1 MVRMTSQPLSPDA
14 ARQIERASTILAHDD
29 GHAFEAVV
37 PPIVQTSLFTF
48 RSYEDMAETYAGRRR
63 RPVYSRTANPTVE
76 AFEAKMAALE
86 AADGAIGFPS
96 GMAAISGAV
105 LSAVEPGD
113 RIVAVR
119 HLYPDAY
126 RLFETLL
133 KRLQVRVDYVDGA
146 DHAAVEQALPGA
158 RLFYMESPTSWTM
171 QAHDVGALAAI
182 ARRHGV
188 VSIIDNSWATPV
200 FQQPVTLGVD
210 LVVHSASKY
219 IGGHSDTV
227 AGVVAGRADLVERI
241 RSTICPYIGAK
252 LAPFEAW
259 LLLRGLR
266 TLPARLVRHQASART
281 IAARLAAHRAVTSIS
296 HPGLAGPL
304 PPGLH
309 GTSGLFSFEFGAGV
323 DIPRFCDA
331 LRYFKIGVSWGGHE
345 SLVVPAL
352 VTRQQAAGPNSALD
366 FGVPET
372 MVRLHVGL
380 ESPDVL
386 WDDLSQAIDAAS
398 R

>member
-1 MVRMTSQPLSPDA
+1 MNLHRPVPDRA
-14 ARQIERASTILAHDD
+14 AFERASTIVAHDD
-29 GHAFEAVV
+29 GGHAFEAVV
-37 PPIVQTSLFTF
+37 PAIVQTSLFTF
-48 RSYEDMAETYAGRRR
+48 SSFQDMADTYAGRKKRL
-63 RPVYSRTANPTVE
+63 VYSRTTNPTVD
-76 AFEAKMAALE
+76 AFETKMALLE
-86 AADGAIGFPS
+86 EADAAIGFPS

-105 LSAVEPGD
+105 LAFVEPGD
-113 RIVAVR
+113 RILAVR

-133 KRLQVRVDYVDGA
+133 KRLRVTVDYVDGRDLTA
-146 DHAAVEQALPGA
+146 IETALPGA
-158 RLFYMESPTSWTM
+158 KLFYLESPTSWTM
-171 QAHDVGALAAI
+171 EAHDVGALAAA
-182 ARRHGV
+182 ARRYGV
-188 VSIIDNSWATPV
+188 LSVIDNSWATPV

-227 AGVVAGRADLVERI
+227 AGVVAGRAELIDAI
-241 RSTICPYIGAK
+241 RRTICPYIGAK

-266 TLPARLVRHQASART
+266 TLPTRLERHQSSALAIAS
-281 IAARLAAHRAVTSIS
+281 RLADHAAVTAVH
-296 HPGLAGPL
+296 HPALAGPL
-304 PPGLH
+304 PPGLA
-309 GTSGLFSFEFGAGV
+309 GTSGLFSFEFGPAT

-331 LRYFKIGVSWGGHE
+331 LRYFQLGVSWGGHE

-352 VTRQQAAGPNSALD
+352 VARAQAAGPNSAVD

-380 ESPDVL
+380 ESPDIL
-386 WDDLSQAIDAAS
+386 WDDLVQAIDVA
-398 R
+398 RL

>member
-1 MVRMTSQPLSPDA
+1 MNVHRSAPDA
-14 ARQIERASTILAHDD
+14 TAFERAATIVAHDE

-37 PPIVQTSLFTF
+37 PAIVQTSLFTF
-48 RSYEDMAETYAGRRR
+48 SSFADMAETYAGRKK
-63 RPVYSRTANPTVE
+63 RPVYSRTTNPTVD

-86 AADGAIGFPS
+86 RTDAAIGFPS
-96 GMAAISGAV
+96 GMAAISGTV
-105 LSAVEPGD
+105 LAFVAPGD
-113 RIVAVR
+113 RILAVR

-133 KRLQVRVDYVDGA
+133 KRLQITVDYVDGR
-146 DHAAVEQALPGA
+146 DLAAIEAALPGA

-171 QAHDVGALAAI
+171 ETHDVGALAAA
-182 ARRHGV
+182 ARRHGAL
-188 VSIIDNSWATPV
+188 SIIDNSWATPV
-200 FQQPVTLGVD
+200 FQQPVALGVD

-227 AGVVAGRADLVERI
+227 AGVVAGRTELIDTI
-241 RSTICPYIGAK
+241 RRTICPYIGAK

-266 TLPARLVRHQASART
+266 TLPARLKQHQASAVT
-281 IAARLAAHRAVTSIS
+281 IATRLADHPAVTALY
-296 HPGLAGPL
+296 HPALAGPL
-304 PPGLH
+304 PPGLA
-309 GTSGLFSFEFGAGV
+309 GTSGLFSFEFDATI

-331 LRYFKIGVSWGGHE
+331 LHYFQLGVSWGGHE

-352 VTRQQAAGPNSALD
+352 VTRVQAAGPNSALD

-380 ESPDVL
+380 ESTDVL
-386 WDDLSQAIDAAS
+386 WDDLVQAIDAA
-398 R
+398 RR